1 MGLDNRLLSSAAVNI
16 NRKDLFISGGYSFQG
31 LLDSTEVH
39 TIENAPKLGPNL
51 PFATSD
57 HCMVQFKS
65 TKFMLIG
72 FDRNLRK
79 NRYFIY
85 DLSTHKW
92 QPEIQGSFL
101 PQGGTTQQYCTA
113 FKTEGRTK
121 IFLSGYAFNSYIYD
135 VSSNKWTQGRLSIL
149 RKKF

>member
-1 MGLDNRLLSSAAVNI
+1 MGVGGILNYTEPVICHPSQKKCYWASNGRLTRNDKMGLDNRLLSSAAVNI

-65 TKFMLIG
+65 TRFMLIG

-85 DLSTHKW
+85 DLST
-92 QPEIQGSFL
+92 
-101 PQGGTTQQYCTA
+101 
-113 FKTEGRTK
+113 
-121 IFLSGYAFNSYIYD
+121 
-135 VSSNKWTQGRLSIL
+135 
-149 RKKF
+149 